1 MPYHSIREPEQL
13 QALLD
18 AVFVIEAELE
28 LPGILRRIVEAAC
41 KLTGARYGA
50 LGVLDVSGK
59 ALSEF
64 VHVGIDEATVDE
76 IGHLPEGA
84 GILGLLIVEPQP
96 IRLKDL
102 SEHPDSVGFPPHHP
116 PMRSFLGV
124 PVRVRGEVYGNLY
137 LTEKQGAE
145 DFSDG
150 DQDVIVALAAAAG
163 IAVDNARLHARVGEL
178 TMAADRERIARE
190 LHDTVIQRLFSTG
203 LSLQSVLP
211 TVEDLDL
218 RSRIQEAVT
227 SLDDTIRQVRT
238 TIFALEPPPAARKG
252 VRARV
257 LDICAEAART
267 LGFEPEVRFSG
278 AIDRGVR
285 SPLATELLSVLR
297 EALSNVARHASA
309 HRAEVEVSVD
319 GALALRVVDDGRG
332 VADTSA
338 ASGGRGMSN
347 MAERAELLGGTFSV
361 SNRPGG
367 GTEVSW
373 IVPLPAEG

>member
-1 MPYHSIREPEQL
+1 VPYHSIREPEQL